1 MRLYRLPKGR
11 ERKAREK
18 KIIGQKVREYR
29 NEDSSADNSSG
40 HILPSYT
47 VYMLSKRQRWVI
59 LVLSGSLLYG
69 IGYLFYHHALIALIL
84 AGGAMAC
91 PGPYSRFLLARRR
104 ATLSIQFKQALYSLS
119 SSLAAGRSVEN
130 SFREAIQD
138 LKLLSP
144 EGENDL
150 IREFGIIIARM
161 EYGEPVEA
169 ALLDFAR
176 RAAMED
182 ITNFAD
188 VFVTCKRTGGDLI
201 EVMRRTSSVIG
212 EKLEI
217 QQDIRIMIAQKKF
230 EAKAMFAAPFLFV
243 LFMNLSAADY
253 MEPLYGGTGRI
264 ISTLCLLVLGLC
276 LIWMSRIVR
285 IEV

>member
-1 MRLYRLPKGR
+1 MRLYPLPKSR
-11 ERKAREK
+11 E
-18 KIIGQKVREYR
+18 QNVRGHR
-29 NEDSSADNSSG
+29 NEDSSTGNSSENA
-40 HILPSYT
+40 LPN
-47 VYMLSKRQRWVI
+47 YMIYVLSKRQRWAI
-59 LVLSGSLLYG
+59 LMLSGGLFYG
-69 IGYLFYHHALIALIL
+69 IGYLFYHHALVALIIA
-84 AGGAMAC
+84 AGAIAC

-264 ISTLCLLVLGLC
+264 ISTLCLLILGLC